1 MKYLSALCVILFV
14 GSVAVADEHDSNW
27 QDKTLKEKLQGS
39 WSRAD
44 HWVSFVIKSDR
55 LDQFAE
61 RKPLKPNS
69 SGRLNFKAGRD
80 YAIGKS
86 GDGWQTWIFSAG
98 KNAIAVETFTPSG
111 EVQGEGRI
119 FYRINSDLP

>member
-14 GSVAVADEHDSNW
+14 GSIAIADENEGDW
-27 QDKTLKEKLQGS
+27 EDKTLKEKLQGS
-39 WSRAD
+39 WSRTD
-44 HWVSFVIKSDR
+44 HWVSFVIKGDR
-55 LDQFAE
+55 CDQFAE
-61 RKPLKPNS
+61 RKPLNPIA

-80 YAIGKS
+80 YAICNLGN
-86 GDGWQTWIFSAG
+86 WQTWIFSAG
-98 KNAIAVETFTPSG
+98 ENAIAIETFTPSG

>member
-14 GSVAVADEHDSNW
+14 GSIAIADENEGDW
-27 QDKTLKEKLQGS
+27 EDKTLKEKLQGS
-39 WSRAD
+39 WSRTD
-44 HWVSFVIKSDR
+44 HWVSFVIKGDR
-55 LDQFAE
+55 CDQFAE
-61 RKPLKPNS
+61 RKPLNPRA

-80 YAIGKS
+80 YAICNLGN
-86 GDGWQTWIFSAG
+86 WQTWIFSAG
-98 KNAIAVETFTPSG
+98 ENVIAIETFTPSG